1 MKFTFVTLRVSDMEK
16 SLLFYHKLLGMP
28 ILEQFTNKFGER
40 ITMLGQK
47 DVPHIELIEKKSDPP
62 LYTGI
67 SIGFEVENAQE
78 MIQKVKKTFDC
89 IPVGPISPD
98 PSLRFFF
105 IKDPDGY
112 QVQLLEN
119 ISVT

>member
-1 MKFTFVTLRVSDMEK
+1 
-16 SLLFYHKLLGMP
+16 
-28 ILEQFTNKFGER
+28 
-40 ITMLGQK
+40 MLGQK

-67 SIGFEVENAQE
+67 SIGFEVENTQE